1 MGPNLIISFLFFV
14 LIPKSVLADSIV
26 FFETVP
32 LWGIFVMMAVAF
44 SIPAFLIF
52 AHIGLFEFLH
62 TDRFPKPPS
71 ISKAQQEMLYGAIV
85 GCVFGA
91 LLTIVFILLS

>member
-1 MGPNLIISFLFFV
+1 MRLNFIILFLLFV
-14 LIPKSVLADSIV
+14 LISKSVLASDIV

-32 LWGIFVMMAVAF
+32 FLGKFAIMTVAF
-44 SIPAFLIF
+44 SIPALLIF
-52 AHIGLFEFLH
+52 THISLFEFLH
-62 TDRFPKPPS
+62 ADRSSKPPPN
-71 ISKAQQEMLYGAIV
+71 SKSQQEILSGAIV